1 MKNLFDGTVWLEKLK
16 FPEKSQIWE
25 NHSVGD
31 SDASADSR
39 TTEEASTT
47 SAIKATST
55 TMFIGNGHMCKKTSA
70 DLEDYSFLDT
80 RRKTEE
86 WQSQSYGK
94 WINKRN
100 KTFFKKIPTD
110 KSHDD
115 E

>member
-1 MKNLFDGTVWLEKLK
+1 MHVWEKSQIWEKLKDKSEFVKNLFDGTVWLEKLK

-55 TMFIGNGHMCKKTSA
+55 TMFIGNGHINRKQFAKKLQQILRIT
-70 DLEDYSFLDT
+70 LF
-80 RRKTEE
+80 
-86 WQSQSYGK
+86 
-94 WINKRN
+94 
-100 KTFFKKIPTD
+100 
-110 KSHDD
+110 
-115 E
+115 